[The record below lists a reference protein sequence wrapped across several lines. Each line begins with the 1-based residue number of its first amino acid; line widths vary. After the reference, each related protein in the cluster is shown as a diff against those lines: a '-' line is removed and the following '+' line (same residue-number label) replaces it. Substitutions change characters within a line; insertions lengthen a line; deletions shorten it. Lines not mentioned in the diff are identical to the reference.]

1 LDNRPLTVA
10 EFMSEARAALA
21 VGVSEESLAVVGRR
35 LSEVSQQSGFLPDAE
50 LTRMHG
56 SDSTATVLQTDP
68 DGLTLV
74 LGLFSAKQE
83 TADPRSQ
90 LMGHRVCRA
99 RQ

>member
-1 LDNRPLTVA
+1 
-10 EFMSEARAALA
+10 M
-21 VGVSEESLAVVGRR
+21 VGRR

-50 LTRMHG
+50 LTSMHG

-83 TADPRSQ
+83 TPIHDHNSWGIACVVRGTIATDSGSWVRAADYASCTRRS
-90 LMGHRVCRA
+90 
-99 RQ
+99 